1 MRKHI
6 LALAAIGLAVG
17 GAQRAGAGENDS
29 DRGRTYVRDS
39 RGNTT
44 EIFILRGTEPKD
56 QAGIKVTDKEP
67 AAKEEAPKTKTVRR
81 GKRTYTVP
89 NE

>member
-6 LALAAIGLAVG
+6 LIFALIGLAVG
-17 GAQRAGAGENDS
+17 DAQLAGAGEDDS
-29 DRGRTYVRDS
+29 KRGRNYVYTPG
-39 RGNTT
+39 GNRT

-56 QAGIKVTDKEP
+56 QTGIMVTTPEP
-67 AAKEEAPKTKTVRR
+67 AAKEEAPKTKKVRR

-89 NE
+89 AE

>member
-6 LALAAIGLAVG
+6 LIFALIGLAVG
-17 GAQRAGAGENDS
+17 EAQSAGAGENDS
-29 DRGRTYVRDS
+29 DRGRNYVRDP
-39 RGNTT
+39 RGTTT

-56 QAGIKVTDKEP
+56 QTGIKVTDPEP
-67 AAKEEAPKTKTVRR
+67 AAKDEAPKTKKVRR

-89 NE
+89 VE